1 METQRKKVHID
12 LRSHVQ
18 LSLLRGTNER
28 HAPALAAADAA
39 MASSSSTGP
48 MPRPD
53 TPAATPVVHSSA
65 DEDAR
70 TIANAA
76 RQGQLALRI
85 SSYNV
90 GVKTD
95 MMCSGPSRN
104 DFEAKLA
111 TDVRTLAALSDVI
124 AFQEVSPRWHEFIES
139 VLGEERWKSAS
150 IEKDG
155 IVTFF
160 DSSFQMARST
170 PSLFPPFNAD
180 GARASQGKSW
190 RKCLQVSAGNTLLN
204 ITEFV

>member
-1 METQRKKVHID
+1 
-12 LRSHVQ
+12 
-18 LSLLRGTNER
+18 
-28 HAPALAAADAA
+28 
-39 MASSSSTGP
+39 

-53 TPAATPVVHSSA
+53 TLAATRVVPSSA

-76 RQGQLALRI
+76 RQGKLALRI

-95 MMCSGPSRN
+95 LMCSGPQSR
-104 DFEAKLA
+104 DFEAKLT

-124 AFQEVSPRWHEFIES
+124 AFQEVSERWHEFIGS

-155 IVTFF
+155 IVTFL

-170 PSLFPPFNAD
+170 PSLFPPFNDD
-180 GARASQGKSW
+180 GTRASKGKVW

-204 ITEFV
+204 IYEFV